1 MYHTTFPLAIIN
13 KHVQY
18 RKIASGSNNHSENV
32 LTNIT
37 VRLNITLKVP
47 TGLSSDEF
55 LKAQSRFDKS
65 ASTLELGRGMLL
77 TNSFMKHTIATS

>member
-1 MYHTTFPLAIIN
+1 M
-13 KHVQY
+13 
-18 RKIASGSNNHSENV
+18 ASGSNNHPENV

-37 VRLNITLKVP
+37 VRLNITLKVQ
-47 TGLSSDEF
+47 TGLSSDAF
-55 LKAQSRFDKS
+55 LKTQSRFDKSAISLS